1 MSNRYS
7 RRGKRTNRSRLYE
20 QAFKER
26 NVKKVVQYTTPK
38 FPTITSHMRSQLI
51 RQKYVWKMGDSYQKI
66 AEAFY
71 NDPTLWWV
79 LAWYNG
85 KPTDAMVRI
94 GDTIRIPQPLETVLE
109 FFGV

>member
-1 MSNRYS
+1 MANRYA
-7 RRGKRTNRSRLYE
+7 RRGKRTNRLGLYQE
-20 QAFKER
+20 LFKER
-26 NVKKVVQYTTPK
+26 GIRQVVQYTTPK
-38 FPTITSHMRSQLI
+38 FPTITSTMKAQLV

-71 NDPTLWWV
+71 GDPTLWWV

-85 KPTDAMVRI
+85 KPTDALVRI
-94 GDTIRIPQPLETVLE
+94 GDTIRIPKPLERVLE